1 MKWKSQDIITLM
13 GEPTADDINAIQ
25 SILKSVKKAK
35 VYIKNPNEAP
45 QGVKVE
51 TGPQGGYYYE
61 SSTVGGSKYK
71 QPISF
76 ESVYLEKIKNGTGNE
91 LFNRDEHERHF
102 VLDNTKDINI
112 INFFTNDPDMG
123 IRWKAA
129 HRCDMQHLHKLI
141 KDKNNLVRIKVAE
154 RIDQAGLHEMLMQN
168 DLDNRVNII
177 IAQRIDLKGLEY
189 IKEILESREYN
200 RLRAT
205 QFSEFSKIVNDRLPT
220 VRFLIPTIDNF
231 QKTGQIVLDEQFKNY
246 INDIMKHDT
255 KSTIVIET
263 TDEFYNM
270 LSDGK
275 FNEFHLE
282 SKSDWESSSSSNLA
296 LLLKDSVKRQFG
308 GEIRYHDAVKD
319 MEAKIQELQSKYPQE
334 LVDNYVKVQ
343 KQLTRAYLDVMYPD
357 TDEITIHRGTT
368 RQEFNLINGYDVE
381 SDENKVL
388 VKSNSLSSWTLKP
401 EVAEKFARGQQMH
414 GFVLSIKIP
423 KDEIWSTF
431 MSHAY
436 MGNEREIL
444 TIGKDREVYC
454 RNVKP
459 ESEPQEDPM
468 GDIES

>member
-13 GEPTADDINAIQ
+13 GEPTVDDINAIQ

-35 VYIKNPNEAP
+35 VYIKNPSEAP

-91 LFNRDEHERHF
+91 LFNRNEHERHF

-129 HRCDMQHLHKLI
+129 HRCDMQHLHKLVG
-141 KDKNNLVRIKVAE
+141 DKESMVRQKVAE
-154 RIDQAGLHEMLMQN
+154 RIDQNGLHIMLHNN
-168 DLDNRVNII
+168 DTNPGVNNR
-177 IAQRIDLKGLEY
+177 IAQRIDLAGLEHIIDKWEHNNY
-189 IKEILESREYN
+189 ESFDIANKRFPY
-200 RLRAT
+200 
-205 QFSEFSKIVNDRLPT
+205 
-220 VRFLIPTIDNF
+220 VRFLTPVIDNF

-255 KSTIVIET
+255 KSTIVIEA

-275 FNEFHLE
+275 FSEFHLE

-357 TDEITIHRGTT
+357 TNDVIVHRGTT
-368 RQEFNLINGYDVE
+368 RQEIDLINGYDVE
-381 SDENKVL
+381 STENKVL
-388 VKSNSLSSWTLKP
+388 AKSNSLSSWTLKP

-454 RNVKP
+454 RNVEP